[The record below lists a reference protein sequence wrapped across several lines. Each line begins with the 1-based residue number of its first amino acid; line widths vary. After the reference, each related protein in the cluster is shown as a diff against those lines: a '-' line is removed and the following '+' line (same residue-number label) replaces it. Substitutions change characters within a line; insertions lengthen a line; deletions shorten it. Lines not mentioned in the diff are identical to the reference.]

1 MTREPIK
8 TDPDGLAEVWRAA
21 EQRRAEDIS
30 GWFSQL
36 FERRR
41 SNSPTMRPPL
51 PKDIRRWVQRGHH
64 RLDGSGKHAL
74 PSRRG

>member
-1 MTREPIK
+1 MAREPIK

-30 GWFSQL
+30 GWIWQL

-41 SNSPTMRPPL
+41 LKLADDTAKSA
-51 PKDIRRWVQRGHH
+51 KGHP
-64 RLDGSGKHAL
+64 GAAIT
-74 PSRRG
+74 SRA